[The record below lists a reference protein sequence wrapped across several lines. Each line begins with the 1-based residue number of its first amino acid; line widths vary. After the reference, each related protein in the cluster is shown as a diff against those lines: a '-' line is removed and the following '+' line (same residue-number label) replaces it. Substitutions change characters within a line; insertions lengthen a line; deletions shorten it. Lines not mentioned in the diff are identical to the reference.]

1 VTPEEYNYSVFELD
15 REQPGIDAF
24 SEVPLHPGTRAPSFA
39 LEDLDSGGLV
49 EMKELWRD
57 GLVIIEFGSF
67 T

>member
-1 VTPEEYNYSVFELD
+1 VTPEEYNYSVFEMD
-15 REQPGIDAF
+15 REQPVIEAF
-24 SEVPLHPGTRAPSFA
+24 SEVPLHPGMRAPSFP
-39 LEDLDSGGLV
+39 LEDLDSGELM

>member
-1 VTPEEYNYSVFELD
+1 MSPEEYNYSVFDMD
-15 REQPGIDAF
+15 REQPIIDAF
-24 SEVPLHPGTRAPSFA
+24 GEVTVRPGGRAPSYP
-39 LEDLDSGGLV
+39 LEDLENGATV

>member
-1 VTPEEYNYSVFELD
+1 MTPEEYNYSAFEMD
-15 REQPGIDAF
+15 REQPIIDAF
-24 SEVPLHPGTRAPSFA
+24 SEVPLHPGTRAPSFS
-39 LEDLDSGGLV
+39 LEELDSGELV

>member
-1 VTPEEYNYSVFELD
+1 MTPEEYNYSVFEMD
-15 REQPGIDAF
+15 REQPVIEAF
-24 SEVPLHPGTRAPSFA
+24 SEVPLHPGMRAPSFP
-39 LEDLDSGGLV
+39 LEDLDSGELM